1 MKNGQSQPFPTLPP
15 RPFAHPT
22 APRPDTNT
30 PPPGFLPR
38 HHRSYEHFQNMPQT
52 VFPGMS
58 RTASARKPA
67 GFAPG
72 TPGDDEPMT
81 QRTSAYA
88 HVHGQR
94 YDSYFPDDGI
104 PRSPT
109 MARPEP
115 ATSPLKKSHSS
126 TNLNDASR
134 RPRRPE
140 VERIST
146 QYATSGGE
154 KTYVNGV
161 GRSASLRN
169 SPVEREWGSY
179 GDDDLRRPHSHHASS
194 ARHQSA
200 SPNLRPTHPT
210 KELSSSESD
219 SSSDAEP
226 ENFACRPKVK
236 PRPRR
241 QKAGT
246 GGFAFRHVVA
256 DDPTMNSQFPPP
268 NHKHAHSPQDE
279 YAMQYKYPPP
289 PPRSDPRIFPE
300 PQPFQSGGNSRT
312 DDIREHVR
320 HISAEDP
327 RIHPNMYATFH
338 SPSPNLVSRL
348 GFLPLPKLEKQA
360 LHSMVFR
367 LGPYPR
373 ACFLSR
379 NRLPQKECLETFIEQ
394 NVGKMQDLFSH
405 ATPLFNEE
413 LFSKADHVSC
423 TSYSGAHEPGNRPY
437 PQPGYQNVS
446 QEHINTTFSAADWDG
461 KFNSGD
467 EHFRPTTAR
476 EGKSPSRTA
485 RTRAR
490 SVGRGRMSPNKG
502 DHSSE
507 PIDLTSDSDG
517 REAFEAQDQNGRDRA
532 SMPTAQAAFPP
543 GKFSAE
549 EWAAKLKD
557 QTWAMPSSELNS
569 NNPKTLKRPSKSGGV
584 RRPIIPTKDDTDAAH
599 NGQPRVASKFVS
611 ETAIPSQSHSDATIN
626 GGRRASSGD
635 VADAMDIDDSISD
648 TVPLAPHTSNTLH
661 NRDQPAPP
669 CEYPTTADVNLNN
682 LANVAPFAPSSTGLK
697 DMDDLS
703 TNLPF
708 KSRAAPDVHHSKTV
722 PGSSSDLRLPKPPK
736 QINPPAHID
745 EVSWKGYVADMNA
758 YFYDWSVFNKK
769 MIEHFR
775 SRQEQV
781 DMSMASHW
789 ISMVGDGPPPEA
801 LDGSKAGY
809 ATFMAWLEED
819 TKVRQWWDVAN
830 ERNKQC
836 FEDLGKTRA
845 RVKAA
850 SGPAPF

>member
-1 MKNGQSQPFPTLPP
+1 MRNGQPQPFPTPP
-15 RPFAHPT
+15 LSRPSAHPT
-22 APRPDTNT
+22 APRPDTST

-52 VFPGMS
+52 SFPGVS

-67 GFAPG
+67 EFVPG
-72 TPGDDEPMT
+72 TPGANEPT
-81 QRTSAYA
+81 PQRTPAYV
-88 HVHGQR
+88 HVHEQH
-94 YDSYFPDDGI
+94 YDSYFPNDSI

-126 TNLNDASR
+126 TNLNEASR

-140 VERIST
+140 LERIST
-146 QYATSGGE
+146 RYATSGGE

-161 GRSASLRN
+161 GRSASVRN
-169 SPVEREWGSY
+169 SPVEREWGSHE
-179 GDDDLRRPHSHHASS
+179 DDDLRRPYPHHASS

-200 SPNLRPTHPT
+200 SPNLRHAHTT
-210 KELSSSESD
+210 KEFSSSESD

-226 ENFACRPKVK
+226 ENFASRPKAK

-241 QKAGT
+241 QKAGS
-246 GGFAFRHVVA
+246 GSFAYRHIVA

-279 YAMQYKYPPP
+279 YTRRYEYPPP
-289 PPRSDPRIFPE
+289 LPRSDPRMFQE
-300 PQPFQSGGNSRT
+300 PQSFQSNGNSRT

-320 HISAEDP
+320 HVSAEDP
-327 RIHPNMYATFH
+327 RKHPNMYGTFH
-338 SPSPNLVSRL
+338 SPSQTWSQDW
-348 GFLPLPKLEKQA
+348 GFSPSKVRKAGPSLNGLPSWAVPSSVLPQRKSSA
-360 LHSMVFR
+360 
-367 LGPYPR
+367 
-373 ACFLSR
+373 
-379 NRLPQKECLETFIEQ
+379 QKECLGAFTEQ
-394 NVGKMQDLFSH
+394 NVGEMQYLFSH
-405 ATPLFNEE
+405 ATPLFNQK
-413 LFSKADHVSC
+413 LFSKADHVSR
-423 TSYSGAHEPGNRPY
+423 TSHSGAQEPGNRPY
-437 PQPGYQNVS
+437 PQPGYQSVS

-507 PIDLTSDSDG
+507 PIDLTGDSDG
-517 REAFEAQDQNGRDRA
+517 RKAFEAQDQNGRNRA
-532 SMPTAQAAFPP
+532 SMPTAQAFPP
-543 GKFSAE
+543 GRFSAE

-557 QTWAMPSSELNS
+557 PNWAMPSSELNS
-569 NNPKTLKRPSKSGGV
+569 NNVKTPKRPSKSGGV
-584 RRPIIPTKDDTDAAH
+584 KRPTIPTKDDPDAAH
-599 NGQPRVASKFVS
+599 NGQPGVASKFVS
-611 ETAIPSQSHSDATIN
+611 ETAIPGQSHFDATLN

-648 TVPLAPHTSNTLH
+648 TVPLAPQASHAPN

-682 LANVAPFAPSSTGLK
+682 LANVPPFGPSSTGLK
-697 DMDDLS
+697 DMGDLS

-708 KSRAAPDVHHSKTV
+708 ESRAAPDVHHSKTV
-722 PGSSSDLRLPKPPK
+722 PGSSSDLCLPKPPK
-736 QINPPAHID
+736 PINPPAQIN
-745 EVSWKGYVADMNA
+745 EVSWKSYVADMNA

-789 ISMVGDGPPPEA
+789 ISMIGDGPPPDA
-801 LDGSKAGY
+801 LGGSNAGY
-809 ATFMAWLEED
+809 TTFMAWLEED
-819 TKVRQWWDVAN
+819 AKVRQWWDVAN

-850 SGPAPF
+850 SGHALF